1 MSTYSQDDYEAIA
14 TAISKDVADVM
25 RNACSF
31 EAAAVWYR
39 SDNRAPKNPDRI
51 APSTINNKMTQ
62 IANAARKLLRHLEI
76 HDPRESDDGPGVI
89 TLLEYLA
96 SASDNDEDAVM
107 RATGRVGRLV
117 EVFESID
124 SIRELE
130 RRAEKAAGDA
140 LQVGRLIVP
149 QEHQGDSAV
158 NGWVA
163 AMMSLYKRITGNEAG
178 TSVRA
183 PGSASPRKAAGPL
196 IRFLEAA
203 GKPLK
208 IEQSAESWRG
218 RVRLLNSARKK

>member
-14 TAISKDVADVM
+14 TAIGKDIADVM
-25 RNACSF
+25 RHANSF

-39 SDNRAPKNPDRI
+39 SDNRAPKSPNRI
-51 APSTINNKMTQ
+51 APSTISKKMTQ
-62 IANAARKLLRHLEI
+62 IANAARKLSRHLEI
-76 HDPRESDDGPGVI
+76 HDPREADDGPGAI
-89 TLLEYLA
+89 ALLEYLA

-117 EVFESID
+117 EIFEAID
-124 SIRELE
+124 AIRELE
-130 RRAEKAAGDA
+130 HRTEKATEDA
-140 LQVGRLIVP
+140 LQVGKLIVP
-149 QEHQGDSAV
+149 QEHQGDAAV

-163 AMMSLYKRITGNEAG
+163 AMMSLYKRVTGKEPG

-208 IEQSAESWRG
+208 IEQSPESWRG
-218 RVRLLNSARKK
+218 RVRLLNATRKK